1 MRKPALADWPL
12 ASHIK
17 SMADKISEE
26 EVRAV
31 LAPVP
36 MEKTREREKTVRE
49 QFWPKLR
56 AFAARVPFAEDAVAA
71 FYCATDQNTPLKVR
85 GTLLAALAYFI
96 MPLDMIP
103 DILAFV
109 GLGDDIAVFTA
120 AFTLVQSHVTDE
132 HREKARDAI
141 EREKSN
147 TERPN

>member
-1 MRKPALADWPL
+1 MT
-12 ASHIK
+12 
-17 SMADKISEE
+17 DKISEE
-26 EVRAV
+26 DISAI

-36 MEKTREREKTVRE
+36 LEKTRERERTVRE

-71 FYCATDQNTPLKVR
+71 YYCATDRKTPLKVR

-141 EREKSN
+141 EREKMK
-147 TERPN
+147 TEDPS